1 MNNCLCSKVTRCWSA
16 WSPCT
21 VTCVPITPEAIEAD
35 FARRWRVWLHNRCP
49 NVTPPNQLTE
59 FKKCSASVPPCL
71 ELETILQPSPRTIYR
86 LWALVLLM
94 LVSVIPSLYICCK
107 SIFVRFHDGPM
118 ARKRKAFTSPKQ
130 AGFDS
135 DDRAPR
141 KVRSRHIA
149 RYRNN
154 QHQMIE
160 FNPVTKLCLLP
171 ILFSGLRSSTMISW
185 NPHT

>member
-1 MNNCLCSKVTRCWSA
+1 MVRVPILFLFIPRLHCHSNNMFNVTQCWSA

-35 FARRWRVWLHNRCP
+35 FARRWRVWLHSRCP

-107 SIFVRFHDGPM
+107 YSSGSMMVRWQGNEKPSLRRSKLDSILMTEHLEKSVPDI
-118 ARKRKAFTSPKQ
+118 SP
-130 AGFDS
+130 AS
-135 DDRAPR
+135 ETA
-141 KVRSRHIA
+141 S
-149 RYRNN
+149 
-154 QHQMIE
+154 
-160 FNPVTKLCLLP
+160 TK
-171 ILFSGLRSSTMISW
+171 
-185 NPHT
+185 